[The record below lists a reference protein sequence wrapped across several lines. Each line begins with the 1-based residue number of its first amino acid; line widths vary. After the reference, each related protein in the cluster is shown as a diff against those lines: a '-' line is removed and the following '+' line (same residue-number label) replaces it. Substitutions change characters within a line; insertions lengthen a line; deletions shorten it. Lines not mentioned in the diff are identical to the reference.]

1 MSAPATFA
9 TVRRRRTAHFLAQG
23 LLVLTLIAGL
33 NYLATQHAW
42 RFDLSRHARHSLS
55 PETRS
60 YLRDLPADVKV
71 VVTLT
76 DSDENDQVAQ
86 AYRDVRVLLRDY
98 VEAASTNEKA
108 RLEIEFVDV
117 YQNRVAA
124 QRLGITE
131 PNSIVVISGERRRS
145 VALTELYAMRSR
157 EKSAFVGERAFTSAI
172 LDVTRGEPQRIVF
185 LAGHGEM
192 DLTDTDPARGLSLL
206 RDELTH
212 RNFQLEVADLSS
224 PADRDRAASA
234 ALMVIASPQGR
245 FSRDEQE
252 FLRRHL
258 ASSAGRVLAF
268 LNPGYPHGLDEL
280 LDDWGVLADDVVIF
294 DQSAEGRSD
303 TGDLILF
310 PAASG
315 HPAVDFLASNRIS
328 LRFGPTRS
336 IRPDPARTDP
346 SLKPLPL
353 VVASPKAWGER
364 SYRQRGVPTF
374 DPETDLPAP
383 LAGGTASERVAPKG
397 KLPFSVRGGR
407 IAVFGGGEWV
417 GNSRLAAGGN
427 LSLALASINW
437 LVDRDTQLQIPARP
451 IETFQLTLA
460 SDQLGRLRLALVF
473 GLPAVAAGLGLLVYW
488 ARRR

>member
-1 MSAPATFA
+1 MSAPASFA
-9 TVRRRRTAHFLAQG
+9 SVRRRRTAHLLAQG
-23 LLVLTLIAGL
+23 LLVLTLVAGL
-33 NYLATQHAW
+33 NYLATKHAW

-76 DSDENDQVAQ
+76 DSDDNDQVAQ
-86 AYRDVRVLLRDY
+86 AYRDVRSLLRDY
-98 VEAASTNEKA
+98 VEAAAPNEKA
-108 RLEIEFVDV
+108 RLSVEFVDV

-124 QRLGITE
+124 QRLGIDQA
-131 PNSIVVISGERRRS
+131 NAIVVISGERRRA
-145 VALTELYAMRSR
+145 VALDELYAIRGR
-157 EKSAFVGERAFTSAI
+157 AKSAFLGERAFTSAI

-185 LAGHGEM
+185 LSGHGEM
-192 DLTDTDPARGLSLL
+192 DLTDTDPARGLSLF
-206 RDELTH
+206 RDELAY
-212 RNFQLEVADLSS
+212 RNFQLEVADLSN

-234 ALMVIASPQGR
+234 ALVVIASPQGR
-245 FSRDEQE
+245 YSRDEQE

-258 ASSAGRVLAF
+258 AASAGRVLAF
-268 LNPGYPHGLDEL
+268 LNPGYPHGLDDL
-280 LDDWGVLADDVVIF
+280 LDDWGLLADDVALF

-303 TGDLILF
+303 TGDLILY
-310 PAASG
+310 PASSG
-315 HPAVDFLASNRIS
+315 HPAVEFLASNKIS

-336 IRPDPARTDP
+336 VRPDPARADP
-346 SLKPLPL
+346 SLQPLPL
-353 VVASPKAWGER
+353 VVASPNAWGER
-364 SYRQRGVPTF
+364 AYRQRGVPTF
-374 DPETDLPAP
+374 DPDSDLPPP

-407 IAVFGGGEWV
+407 VVVFGGGEWV
-417 GNSRLAAGGN
+417 GNARLAAGGN

-451 IETFQLTLA
+451 VESFQLSLA
-460 SDQLGRLRLALVF
+460 SAQLARLRLALVF
-473 GLPAVAAGLGLLVYW
+473 GLPAVAAALGLLVYW